1 MEAPPLERKLVAVL
15 AADVEG
21 YSRAMHLDEEATLR
35 VLSSHRKIIDG
46 LIAIRRGRVTGTAG
60 DSVLAE
66 FSSVID
72 AVHCAVAIQQALVVA
87 NDALPE
93 ERRLLIRIGINVGD
107 VMLKD
112 GDIFG
117 DGVNIAARLEGLST
131 PGGICVTR
139 GVRDHLRDHSS
150 YGFEDMGEQ
159 SVKNIARPIRVYRVL
174 FHREA
179 DPPPPDADVPRVL
192 AEAPK
197 DAVAE
202 PPEFE
207 LAFWDAAEK
216 SGQAED
222 FEAYLERYPEGAFA
236 ALAQSRLE
244 KPAIETGDHSVEL
257 AFWDSVKDSTN
268 PDMIRAYLEKF
279 PAGEFRSLAE
289 IQLAEL
295 DGTVAGRV

>member
-159 SVKNIARPIRVYRVL
+159 SVKNIVRPIRVYQVL

-179 DPPPPDADVPRVL
+179 DPPPPDADIPGVL

-257 AFWDSVKDSTN
+257 AFWDSVKGSTN